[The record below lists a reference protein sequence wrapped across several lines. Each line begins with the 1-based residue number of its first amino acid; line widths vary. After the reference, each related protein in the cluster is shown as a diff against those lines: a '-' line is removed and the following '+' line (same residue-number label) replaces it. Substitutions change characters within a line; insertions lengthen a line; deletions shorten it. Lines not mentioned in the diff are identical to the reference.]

1 MEQTDF
7 GGIPV
12 EEIGI
17 PVGRTALYTCA
28 ERAVESDLDDRLF
41 FDPCAKVGAIL
52 RLRH

>member
-1 MEQTDF
+1 MQDF

-28 ERAVESDLDDRLF
+28 ERAVESGREDRLF
-41 FDPCAKVGAIL
+41 YDPGAKV
-52 RLRH
+52 